1 MDQQDTLGN
10 QGNMSGDP
18 TSQYPS
24 STSSTSSTALSPA
37 TPTQTQPS
45 TSTSPLDN
53 VGDTVRS
60 ALQQAQQRT
69 IETVDTAR
77 QQAATQINTQAQKQ
91 LTQAGEGLSAL
102 SDAASQ
108 ASQSLRSHH
117 QETLADYLDA
127 ATARIDQA
135 SDYLRK
141 STLSDLVKDTERLI
155 ERQPLVFV
163 AGAFALGLLGARF
176 LKSTSQGDNSSQ
188 GQG

>member
-1 MDQQDTLGN
+1 MDQQDT
-10 QGNMSGDP
+10 QGSRSGDL

-24 STSSTSSTALSPA
+24 TTSSTSTALTPA
-37 TPTQTQPS
+37 TQPTTGGP
-45 TSTSPLDN
+45 DN
-53 VGDTVRS
+53 VGDTLRG
-60 ALQQAQQRT
+60 ALQQAQQT
-69 IETVDTAR
+69 AMETVESAR
-77 QQAATQINTQAQKQ
+77 QQAATQINTQVNKQ
-91 LTQAGEGLSAL
+91 LTQTGQGLSAI

-108 ASQSLRSHH
+108 ASQSLRANH

-141 STLSDLVKDTERLI
+141 STLSDLVKDTGRLI

-176 LKSTSQGDNSSQ
+176 LKSTSQDADSSQ
-188 GQG
+188 EQG